1 MSIVGDLKGHEQS
14 FDLFTFVLANSVAF
28 ALYLN
33 VGWILKEGCGLSTL
47 EDRLE
52 EGRLLSMGFEN

>member
-1 MSIVGDLKGHEQS
+1 MRIVGDLKGHEQS
-14 FDLFTFVLANSVAF
+14 FDFLTFILADSVAF

-52 EGRLLSMGFEN
+52 EG